1 MRFYTLM
8 TIFLALGLLT
18 GCGEDVG
25 GRNGRRAP
33 QATTQGASDRGD
45 ANLIS
50 SHMHRLRAT
59 APIPTYLQEIE
70 FTLSNTLPPGLRTI
84 PLMEIDDEGTHGM
97 NVMTMRDSR
106 PSTTC
111 GIGENF
117 KGIDAR
123 INDCR
128 LKNNDSALWN
138 GYLSGASGEGSWKL
152 VALTTRGKEIW
163 QDVRTGM
170 VWSDNEA
177 TGNWCM
183 ASGNNQEASLDISTD
198 CKTLGE
204 TKNLCSE
211 ISTDGIGTNIR
222 WRLPTRNDFLQ
233 ADLNGLRFV
242 MSHGD
247 EFGFWTATM
256 QSGIPGRTHA
266 WVYYPGQGTLEAQA
280 LTSVRGVRCVGAP
293 VN

>member
-8 TIFLALGLLT
+8 TTFLVLGQLM

-25 GRNGRRAP
+25 GRNGRRALET
-33 QATTQGASDRGD
+33 TTQGANNNGNT
-45 ANLIS
+45 NLIS

-84 PLMEIDDEGTHGM
+84 PLMEIDDEGTHAM
-97 NVMTMRDSR
+97 NVMTMQDSR
-106 PSTTC
+106 PSTIC
-111 GIGENF
+111 GVGINL

-128 LKNNDSALWN
+128 LKNIDSALWN
-138 GYLSGASGEGSWKL
+138 GYLSGASGEGSWQL
-152 VALTTRGKEIW
+152 VALTSRGKEIW
-163 QDVRTGM
+163 LDIRTGM
-170 VWSDNEA
+170 VWSDAEA

-183 ASGNNQEASLDISTD
+183 ASGNAQEASLDIATD
-198 CKTLGE
+198 CKNMGE
-204 TKNLCSE
+204 NKNLCHDMN
-211 ISTDGIGTNIR
+211 IDGIGSNIR
-222 WRLPTRNDFLQ
+222 WRLPTRNDYLQ

-242 MSHGD
+242 MPLGD
-247 EFGFWTATM
+247 ELGFWTATM
-256 QSGIPGRTHA
+256 QSGKPGRTHA
-266 WVYYPGQGTLEAQA
+266 WVYYPEQGTLEAQV
-280 LTSVRGVRCVGAP
+280 LTSVRGIRCIGAP